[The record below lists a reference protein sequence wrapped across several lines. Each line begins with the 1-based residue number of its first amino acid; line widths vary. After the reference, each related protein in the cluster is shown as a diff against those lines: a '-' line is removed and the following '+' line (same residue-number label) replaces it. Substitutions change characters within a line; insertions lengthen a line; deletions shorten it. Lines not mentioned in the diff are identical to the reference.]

1 MVKAVENRPARNS
14 RPMLTEVRVQ
24 GIKKLISQANL
35 GMTATM
41 AMDPDV
47 QSALRFLSDLIARY
61 YDPAAVRQREKVRQA
76 TIAWRAD
83 KQQANKPKR
92 RRRGKYAY

>member
-14 RPMLTEVRVQ
+14 RPMLTESRVQ
-24 GIKKLISQANL
+24 GIKKLIGQANL

-47 QSALRFLSDLIARY
+47 QSALRFLQDLIGRY

-83 KQQANKPKR
+83 KMTADKPKR
-92 RRRGKYAY
+92 RRRAKYAY